1 MSADPV
7 AIPHTALTAAL
18 TAWGVDPADLLDL
31 TIRVD
36 RDGGWLQVT
45 RARRDPDGH
54 PLHAGG
60 GLATVTVIVGID
72 PATTGEDTP

>member
-1 MSADPV
+1 VSDPV
-7 AIPHTALTAAL
+7 AIPHAALTAAL

-36 RDGGWLQVT
+36 RAGGWLQVT

-54 PLHAGG
+54 PLYAGG
-60 GLATVTVIVGID
+60 GLATITVVIGID

>member
-1 MSADPV
+1 MSDPV

-18 TAWGVDPADLLDL
+18 LGWGVDPADLLDL
-31 TIRVD
+31 TIRAD

-54 PLHAGG
+54 PLYAGG